1 MLEETFNP
9 LDKKNLGI
17 SVADALLEKKAVPL
31 PPRESFN
38 GAGIY
43 AIYYTGDFPAYKKI
57 AERNRGEKFAAP
69 IYVGK
74 AIPPGGRK
82 GTLEPNAKAGPV
94 LFRRLG
100 EHADSIR
107 QANGNLK
114 PGDFFCRYLLVDDIW
129 IPLGESLL
137 IQKFAPLWNRAIDGF
152 GNHDPGAGRYNG
164 QCPAWDIVHPG
175 RSWAVKC
182 KPNPR
187 SQAEWLDEIR
197 QALEG
202 Q

>member
-1 MLEETFNP
+1 MGEETFNP
-9 LDKKNLGI
+9 LDKRNLGV
-17 SVADALLEKKAVPL
+17 SVADALLAKKPVPL
-31 PPRESFN
+31 PPGEPFD

-57 AERNRGEKFAAP
+57 SERNRGNKFGAP

-82 GTLEPNAKAGPV
+82 GALDPNAKAGPV

-107 QANGNLK
+107 QASDNLRLA
-114 PGDFFCRYLLVDDIW
+114 DFSCRYLLVDDIW

-137 IQKFAPLWNRAIDGF
+137 IQQFAPLWNRTIDGF

-175 RSWAVKC
+175 RPWAVKC

-187 SQAEWLDEIR
+187 SKDEWLAEI
-197 QALEG
+197 QKALAA
-202 Q
+202 

>member
-1 MLEETFNP
+1 MGEETFNP
-9 LDKKNLGI
+9 LDKRNLGV
-17 SVADALLEKKAVPL
+17 SVADALLAKKPIPL
-31 PPRESFN
+31 PPAESFD

-43 AIYYTGDFPAYKKI
+43 AIYYIGDFPAYKKI
-57 AERNRGEKFAAP
+57 AERNRGSKFGAP

-82 GTLEPNAKAGPV
+82 GSLDPNAKAGPV
-94 LFRRLG
+94 LFKRLG

-107 QANGNLK
+107 QASGTLK
-114 PGDFFCRYLLVDDIW
+114 LADFSCRYLLVDDIW

-137 IQKFAPLWNRAIDGF
+137 IQQFAPLWNRTIDGF

-187 SQAEWLDEIR
+187 SKDGWLAEIR
-197 QALEG
+197 KALAD
-202 Q
+202 

>member
-1 MLEETFNP
+1 MGEETFNP
-9 LDKKNLGI
+9 LDKRNLGV
-17 SVADALLEKKAVPL
+17 SVADALLAKKPIPL
-31 PPRESFN
+31 PPAESFD

-43 AIYYTGDFPAYKKI
+43 AIYYIGDFPAYKKI
-57 AERNRGEKFAAP
+57 AERNRGNKFGAP

-82 GTLEPNAKAGPV
+82 GSLDPNAKAGPV
-94 LFRRLG
+94 LFKRLG

-107 QANGNLK
+107 QASGTLK
-114 PGDFFCRYLLVDDIW
+114 LADFSCRYLLVDDIW

-137 IQKFAPLWNRAIDGF
+137 IQQFAPLWNRTIDGF

-175 RSWAVKC
+175 RSCAVKC

-187 SQAEWLDEIR
+187 SKDGWLAEIR
-197 QALEG
+197 KALAD
-202 Q
+202 

>member
-1 MLEETFNP
+1 MAEATFNP
-9 LDKKNLGI
+9 LDKKNLGV
-17 SVADALLEKKAVPL
+17 SVADALLEKKPVPL
-31 PPRESFN
+31 PPSESFD

-43 AIYYTGDFPAYKKI
+43 AIYYAGGFLEYKKI
-57 AERNRGEKFAAP
+57 VERNRQGKFEAP

-82 GTLEPNAKAGPV
+82 GVLDPNAKAGPV
-94 LFRRLG
+94 LFRRLN

-107 QANGNLK
+107 QASSNLK
-114 PGDFFCRYLLVDDIW
+114 LEDFFCRYLLVDDIW

-137 IQKFAPLWNRAIDGF
+137 IQQFAPLWNRTIDGF
-152 GNHDPGAGRYNG
+152 GNHDPGAGRYIG
-164 QCPAWDIVHPG
+164 QCPAWDVVHPG
-175 RSWAVKC
+175 RPWAVRC

-187 SQAEWLDEIR
+187 SQAEWFAEIR
-197 QALEG
+197 EALKG